1 MTTRTITAIYDSEVD
16 ARHAREQLLDAGLDD
31 DEVRV
36 VSHNLT
42 STPVG
47 SVDHDKGV
55 WESIKEFFVGDDD
68 RSKYSEGMRRGGY
81 LLTALVDEEHS
92 AEAIST
98 LEKTNAI
105 DLDERAEQWRSEGW
119 TDSDTFISGERTT
132 TTVTQASAGSNSQAG
147 SGAQA
152 GSASQAGSTFQ
163 ASQAGAR
170 ESDAG
175 DERRIPVVEE
185 RLRVGKREVDRGG
198 VRVRS
203 YVIEEPVHEKVSLH
217 EEHVDV
223 QRRPVGERAAT
234 SSDELFRDQTIEVTE
249 HGEEPVIAKEAV
261 VKEEVIIRKTGEDR
275 VEEIDDTVR
284 HTEVDVDDKRAG
296 KNQTQNPNPSGT
308 SGNSGARK
316 RR

>member
-42 STPVG
+42 STPVE

-119 TDSDTFISGERTT
+119 SDSDTFISGERTT
-132 TTVTQASAGSNSQAG
+132 TTVTQTSAGSN
-147 SGAQA
+147 AQS
-152 GSASQAGSTFQ
+152 GSASQAGSTSQ
-163 ASQAGAR
+163 ASQAGAAR
-170 ESDAG
+170 QADAG

-261 VKEEVIIRKTGEDR
+261 VKEEVVIRKTGEDR

-296 KNQTQNPNPSGT
+296 KNQTQNQNP
-308 SGNSGARK
+308 SGNSGSRK